1 MHHLIHGHLAFRDG
15 RGAPVHRTHS
25 SIAISL
31 SHSAHKIGSFD
42 NDEEYMRAAI
52 AEIKETPIDNRK
64 LHNRRGQAKLSFTIG
79 NSVKKARRVCRDARG
94 DDRAVV
100 KTCDLVSWPDGASLC

>member
-1 MHHLIHGHLAFRDG
+1 MAIWHFAMVVVRQF
-15 RGAPVHRTHS
+15 
-25 SIAISL
+25 IALTPQSQSL